1 MLNVSTLQ
9 TILVK
14 GCRLSDNQESQ
25 LINKLELQTVFLFF
39 LKKKESLPLRFL
51 LIETMSFTTT
61 EIKKREKEQTKQGN

>member
-39 LKKKESLPLRFL
+39 KKKKESFPLRFL